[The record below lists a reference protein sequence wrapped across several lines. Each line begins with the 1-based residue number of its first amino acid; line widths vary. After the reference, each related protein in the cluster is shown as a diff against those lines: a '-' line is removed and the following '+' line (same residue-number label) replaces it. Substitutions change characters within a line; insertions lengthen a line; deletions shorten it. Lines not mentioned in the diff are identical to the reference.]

1 MTVQTSVCS
10 DTPLH
15 FFFTPCYASPMS
27 DDKRDSKNLQDT
39 AIAWARYSEIAF
51 IIPAAVVVGL
61 LLGKLGDYF
70 FHTHWLTIT
79 GIIFGAI
86 VGFVQLIR
94 TVLRDKS

>member
-1 MTVQTSVCS
+1 M
-10 DTPLH
+10 P
-15 FFFTPCYASPMS
+15 
-27 DDKRDSKNLQDT
+27 DDKRDPNLQDT
-39 AIAWARYSEIAF
+39 AVAWARYSEIAF
-51 IIPAAVVVGL
+51 IIPAAVVIGL

-70 FHTHWLTIT
+70 FHTHWLTLT

>member
-1 MTVQTSVCS
+1 M
-10 DTPLH
+10 P
-15 FFFTPCYASPMS
+15 
-27 DDKRDSKNLQDT
+27 DDRKDPNNLQGT

-61 LLGKLGDYF
+61 LLGKLGDYL

-86 VGFVQLIR
+86 VGFIQLIR
-94 TVLRDKS
+94 MVTREKS

>member
-1 MTVQTSVCS
+1 M
-10 DTPLH
+10 P
-15 FFFTPCYASPMS
+15 
-27 DDKRDSKNLQDT
+27 DDKRDPNDLQST

-79 GIIFGAI
+79 GIIFGAV